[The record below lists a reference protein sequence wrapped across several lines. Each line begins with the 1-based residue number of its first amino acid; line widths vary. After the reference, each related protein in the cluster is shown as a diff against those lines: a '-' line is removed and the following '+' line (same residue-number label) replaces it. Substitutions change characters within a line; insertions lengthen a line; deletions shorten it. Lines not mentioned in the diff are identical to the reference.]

1 MNCLLEAVA
10 SLWMTVRRQVVTEPV
25 EEEVMTAQEG
35 LEQCRR
41 NMEGRERELQTLI
54 QRLGDEALVAK
65 RRDGDLAT
73 ARGKLLE
80 RRRCGKRL
88 ERLRHGLE
96 LVDTQLDAIKTSE
109 LDKEIMLTL
118 KASTVAMR
126 KAGINLGVQEVES
139 VMTELDEQMREV
151 QDITTVLAAPLAVVP
166 GGAQEEAELDA
177 ELELLEAVGAAPP
190 TSARQPASQPAAPAA
205 MMVTV
210 DPPAAAGGSL
220 LLLPAPACG

>member
-1 MNCLLEAVA
+1 
-10 SLWMTVRRQVVTEPV
+10 MTVRRQVVTEPV
-25 EEEVMTAQEG
+25 EEEVLTAQEG

-96 LVDTQLDAIKTSE
+96 LVDSQLDAIKTSE

-118 KASTVAMR
+118 KASTAAMR

-151 QDITTVLAAPLAVVP
+151 QDITSVLATPMLSGGG
-166 GGAQEEAELDA
+166 GGAEEADLDA
-177 ELELLEAVGAAPP
+177 ELDLLEAVIANPPDHPSRAA
-190 TSARQPASQPAAPAA
+190 
-205 MMVTV
+205 VV
-210 DPPAAAGGSL
+210 DPPVAPSNTMRVPVGEPSW
-220 LLLPAPACG
+220 PARPPGALEAVV